1 MKMNKLKF
9 NILDVSIILLLIFF
23 IVASVVKYNF
33 KSTDS
38 FTVSKNHAVI
48 SVQVI
53 DTEKNLT
60 KNVFA
65 GDKIYFADTDTEI
78 GTILSVVNK
87 NNKSFILTETGYD
100 EVFSDELYRVLI
112 RIEADVYTNEN
123 GTFTANNRFIA
134 PGCVFDLETK
144 NSIFTATITSIN
156 IK

>member
-1 MKMNKLKF
+1 MTMNKLKF
-9 NILDVSIILLLIFF
+9 NILDVSIILLLVFF
-23 IVASVVKYNF
+23 IIASVVKYNF
-33 KSTDS
+33 KTTDY
-38 FTVSKNHAVI
+38 FTSSKERAVI

-53 DTEKNLT
+53 DTEKNLS

-65 GDKIYFADTDTEI
+65 GEKVYFADTDAEI

-87 NNKSFILTETGYD
+87 NNKSFLLTENGYE

-123 GTFTANNRFIA
+123 GKFTANNRFIA

-144 NSIFTATITSIN
+144 NSIFNATITSIN